1 MKSKEN
7 IEECLRKEYSDRDG
21 SQAMDEMDWA
31 HNQGWIEA
39 LEFVLDID
47 VEIREQR
54 DRKERVTAIL
64 LTNEERNTI
73 IGETIKRV
81 QRENQSLVDDED
93 SKPCGLC
100 TCGVKCS

>member
-7 IEECLRKEYSDRDG
+7 IEECLKKEYSDRDG

-31 HNQGWIEA
+31 YNQGWIEA

-47 VEIREQR
+47 VEIKEKR
-54 DRKERVTAIL
+54 DRKERINAIL
-64 LTNEERNTI
+64 LTNEERNAI
-73 IGETIKRV
+73 IEETIKRV
-81 QRENQSLVDDED
+81 QSENQSLIDDED
-93 SKPCGLC
+93 SESCGVC